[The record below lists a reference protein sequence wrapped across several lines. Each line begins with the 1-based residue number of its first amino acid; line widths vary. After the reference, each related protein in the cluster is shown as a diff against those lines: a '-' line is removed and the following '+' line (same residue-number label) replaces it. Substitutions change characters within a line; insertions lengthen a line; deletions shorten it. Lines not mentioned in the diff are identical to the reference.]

1 MAVTTVGLAG
11 WGSRAGVSALVGAG
25 IGIAATTFMA
35 FAMLRHGPGVSAQ
48 RVAWSFFS
56 GWFVKVAL
64 TLAMLVAALQSPRI
78 VGFPLLAGY
87 AATYIGYWA
96 AAARWSAPRV
106 DGNFGVAD

>member
-1 MAVTTVGLAG
+1 MAAATVSLVG

-35 FAMLRHGPGVSAQ
+35 FAMLRHGLGVSAQ
-48 RVAWSFFS
+48 RVTWSFFS

-64 TLAMLVAALQSPRI
+64 TLTMLVAALQSPRI

-96 AAARWSAPRV
+96 AAARWSAPRA